1 MKNNRLRWFQKRR
14 MIRQFGTAI
23 FSLLLAILIFM
34 TVISGDGTNKG
45 NSSGINSSS
54 FSDTVENVPINFK
67 YDSNEYYISGYASTV
82 TVTLSSS
89 NRVNLT
95 TETNKSTRNF
105 QVTADLTNL
114 KEGTSKV
121 QLDVRNLPAGMTAKI
136 SPNTATVTIGKKKTK
151 TFPVKAEISDEQVA
165 KGYRVKSTDLDIDEA
180 KVTSNEATIG
190 QMDHIRATLPDN
202 ESALTDDFDGKV
214 NLQAVDASGNVL
226 AATISPETT
235 NLSVEVSTMTKK
247 VPIKVEFTGDMDSS
261 LSNINYSLDT
271 STAVIQGDQA
281 SLNKI
286 SELTAKLNISNV
298 TSNTTKTVKLG
309 VPEGVVVEPSEVDVK
324 LTTTKK

>member
-1 MKNNRLRWFQKRR
+1 MKNNRLRWFQKRH

-23 FSLLLAILIFM
+23 ASLFIAIFVFM
-34 TVISGDGTNKG
+34 TIVSGDGTNKG
-45 NSSGINSSS
+45 NSSGANSSS

-67 YDSNEYYISGYASTV
+67 YDSSEYYISGYASTV

-121 QLDVRNLPAGMTAKI
+121 QLDVHNLPAGMTAKI
-136 SPNTATVTIGKKKTK
+136 APNTATVTIGKKKTK
-151 TFPVKAEISDEQVA
+151 TFAVKAEISNSQVA
-165 KGYRVKSTDLDIDEA
+165 KGYKVKSTDLDVDEV
-180 KVTSNEATIG
+180 KVTSNEATIA
-190 QMDHIRATLPDN
+190 QIDHIRASLPDD
-202 ESALTDDFDGKV
+202 EPALSDDYEGKV

-226 AATISPETT
+226 AATISPETA
-235 NLSVEVSTMTKK
+235 NLSVNVSTMTKK
-247 VPIKVEFTGDMDSS
+247 VPIKVELTGDMDSS
-261 LSNINYSLDT
+261 LSNISYSLDT
-271 STAVIQGDQA
+271 STALIQGDQA
-281 SLNKI
+281 SLNSI
-286 SELTAKLNISNV
+286 SELTAKVDISNV
-298 TSNTTKTVKLG
+298 KGNTTKTVKLAA
-309 VPEGVVVEPSEVDVK
+309 PEGVVVDPSEVEVK